1 MTPYIFGNSLKI
13 LNENKKDFALK
24 NAIITVSVGI
34 FSISTLVNMIL
45 ANINN
50 KYIKFI
56 VNWKKKLQKI
66 SLKDMNEW
74 IKWRKNKYSLQW
86 WWNYY
91 FILLPLIYSREY
103 TFRLILYNFSI
114 FLMLL
119 RFLLTNCRQ
128 CTCLQKVNDSRQK
141 YIHVW
146 PDFIHFYLLFG
157 WMLHVWYKQL
167 VVMYEKCDS

>member
-1 MTPYIFGNSLKI
+1 M

-45 ANINN
+45 ANINTT
-50 KYIKFI
+50 YSKFI

-91 FILLPLIYSREY
+91 FILLPLIFIVENIRFIWYYIIFQYFWCCLDFCWLTAASVRAYKKLMIRAKNIY
-103 TFRLILYNFSI
+103 TFDQILFTFTY
-114 FLMLL
+114 
-119 RFLLTNCRQ
+119 
-128 CTCLQKVNDSRQK
+128 CLDECCMFGVNS
-141 YIHVW
+141 
-146 PDFIHFYLLFG
+146 
-157 WMLHVWYKQL
+157 
-167 VVMYEKCDS
+167 